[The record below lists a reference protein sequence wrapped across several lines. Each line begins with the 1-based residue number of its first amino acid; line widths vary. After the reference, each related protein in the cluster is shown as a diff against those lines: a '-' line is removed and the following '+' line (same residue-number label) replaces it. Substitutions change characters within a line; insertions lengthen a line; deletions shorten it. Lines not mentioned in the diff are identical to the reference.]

1 MESIDINWFR
11 NKRYNLI
18 TSGGEKDRAD
28 RDIDKNADTGRNTDT
43 DIDTDD
49 DDYDDANNMDDFDNN
64 SNHDSTH
71 FLDTNSDTETDSDE
85 EAGRVVL
92 AFDPS
97 QLTSGGDNGLPQN
110 GHDYLRL
117 VQEERA
123 KYPQVISCN
132 APPPPLT
139 NTKPSSSSSSLPSPS
154 TSRAE
159 ESQKE
164 LDNNTAY
171 KLKYHQEIINNFKSL
186 KAEIEVIRQQEQN
199 CDKYEELVSSRSGLV
214 GKRSMIEKEVK
225 CSSENNIN
233 RLLRRMELGYSPTL
247 SDIIDKDQFEIHQTL
262 EKLADECEMMQSSY
276 RVIHTDWIYSL
287 MAALRDPIEADITS
301 ALRRLAKICIK
312 NAKNYKL
319 NKNEAAPKEGR
330 RGEVEEG
337 EEKRM
342 DRDSLNSC
350 LLIICIVR
358 HHFGQMDL
366 K

>member
-1 MESIDINWFR
+1 MDSTEINWFR
-11 NKRYNLI
+11 SKRKNL
-18 TSGGEKDRAD
+18 TSGGEKNRAD
-28 RDIDKNADTGRNTDT
+28 KDTDT
-43 DIDTDD
+43 DG
-49 DDYDDANNMDDFDNN
+49 DYDDADNMDDFDNN
-64 SNHDSTH
+64 SKRDLTH
-71 FLDTNSDTETDSDE
+71 FSDTDTDTETDSDG

-92 AFDPS
+92 GLDPS

-117 VQEERA
+117 VQEERK
-123 KYPQVISCN
+123 KYPQVILCN
-132 APPPPLT
+132 VPPPPLT
-139 NTKPSSSSSSLPSPS
+139 NAKPSSSLTLPS
-154 TSRAE
+154 TSTLKVE

-164 LDNNTAY
+164 LDSNTPY
-171 KLKYHQEIINNFKSL
+171 KLKYYQEIVNNFTSL
-186 KAEIEVIRQQEQN
+186 KEEIEVIRQQQN
-199 CDKYEELVSSRSGLV
+199 CDKHEELASSSGRGGV
-214 GKRSMIEKEVK
+214 AGIRSMIEKEVK
-225 CSSENNIN
+225 YSENNIN

-287 MAALRDPIEADITS
+287 MAALRDPIEADIYST
-301 ALRRLAKICIK
+301 LRRLAKICIK

-319 NKNEAAPKEGR
+319 KSEATTKKGR
-330 RGEVEEG
+330 LEVEEEG

-358 HHFGQMDL
+358 HHFGQTDL